1 MTTVADFFPSK
12 YLEANDLKGKDFILT
27 ISRIDADMFT
37 DNTGHDVRKPILYFQ
52 EAKKGLV
59 LNKTNARAIA
69 DMYGETIEEWVGK
82 KVTLGTAWVDAFG
95 KQTEAIRVRPGLRNN
110 APLPTAAEMQD
121 AVSGAQP
128 PDTRPMVPATGPQDD
143 EDLGDSIPF

>member
-12 YLEANDLKGKDFILT
+12 YLEANDLKGKDYVLT

-37 DNTGHDVRKPILYFQ
+37 DNSGQEVRKPIVYFQ

-59 LNKTNARAIA
+59 LNKTNARCIA
-69 DMYGETIEEWVGK
+69 DMYGETVEDWVGK
-82 KVTLGTAWVDAFG
+82 RITVGTAWIDAFG
-95 KQTEAIRVRPGLRNN
+95 KQTEALRVRPGLRNN
-110 APLPTAAEMQD
+110 APLPTAEELEGTGI
-121 AVSGAQP
+121 VP
-128 PDTRPMVPATGPQDD
+128 PADNRPMVPATGPQDD